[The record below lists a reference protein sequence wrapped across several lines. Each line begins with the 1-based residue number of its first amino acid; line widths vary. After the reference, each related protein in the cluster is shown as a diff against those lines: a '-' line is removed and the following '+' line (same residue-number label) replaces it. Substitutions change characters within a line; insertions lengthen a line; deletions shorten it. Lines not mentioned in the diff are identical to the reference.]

1 LDLYYKAPL
10 GESVA
15 TDLSTSISVS
25 ADNNAVDEAHSDVKG
40 VDGVVTEI
48 GSPTGTITLSLKD
61 VDGNILGKVPA
72 GSIKLTPNGVAGAV
86 IIDDKPV
93 IDAAK
98 GIYKY
103 KVSAKKAGDYIIN
116 LQVGNTVFEDKKA
129 TLKVLSDKPVAPS
142 KLTAE
147 KATALTNEKIKVSLT
162 DVVRGK
168 DDVISD
174 DISQLISLKDGDTSF
189 AFT

>member
-1 LDLYYKAPL
+1 Y
-10 GESVA
+10 
-15 TDLSTSISVS
+15 T
-25 ADNNAVDEAHSDVKG
+25 
-40 VDGVVTEI
+40 
-48 GSPTGTITLSLKD
+48 
-61 VDGNILGKVPA
+61 
-72 GSIKLTPNGVAGAV
+72 
-86 IIDDKPV
+86 
-93 IDAAK
+93 
-98 GIYKY
+98 Y

-189 AFT
+189 AFTKSGKDYVAEFTSNK